1 VTLAQAP
8 EFESE
13 AHQLVTRTKARAR
26 EQNLADTYAKL
37 EKQYRRQKW
46 WRLLARW
53 RDGTLGLVGLIVYLA
68 VVAAVLGGL
77 IWGGIYLWQII
88 AAKYHLG

>member
-1 VTLAQAP
+1 VP

-26 EQNLADTYAKL
+26 EQNLADTYARL
-37 EKQYRRQKW
+37 EKQYKRQKW

-68 VVAAVLGGL
+68 VVAAVIGGL
-77 IWGGIYLWQII
+77 IWGGIQLWQFI
-88 AAKYHLG
+88 AEKYHLG